1 VRGDPT
7 KIEGGTAVKET
18 TVSVAQAAADEVV
31 LPARVQEAL
40 GQLVGAAK
48 EGLLALSVGVGL
60 GVMSELMAEEVD
72 EVVGPR
78 GRHDPDRSAVRHGHE
93 SGEVTL
99 GGRRVAVERPRVRTA
114 DGSEEVGLATYR
126 HFADRDPLTRVVL
139 EQMLAGVSTRRFVRT
154 REPVGSE
161 VEAEARSTSKSA
173 VSREFVARTRENL
186 DALMSRR
193 LDDVRLAVMMIDG
206 IELKGRT
213 NVVALGITTEGVKIP
228 LGLWEGST
236 ENATVATALLS
247 DLVDRGLDPEQGIL
261 FVIDG
266 AKALRKAIRTV
277 FGERAPVQRCVRH
290 KERNVLDHL
299 PERDRPALK
308 RRLRQAWAQTD
319 HARALEQLRALAA
332 ELDRS
337 HPGAAASLRE
347 GSEETLTITRLG
359 ITGRLKRTL
368 ESTNPCE
375 SMIECV
381 RRSSRN
387 VKHWQNGDM
396 ALRWTAAGMLEAE
409 RQFRR
414 IIGYVDLAKLIAAT
428 ERELDQTTDPTPTKE
443 AATLL
448 TA

>member
-1 VRGDPT
+1 
-7 KIEGGTAVKET
+7 
-18 TVSVAQAAADEVV
+18 
-31 LPARVQEAL
+31 
-40 GQLVGAAK
+40 
-48 EGLLALSVGVGL
+48 
-60 GVMSELMAEEVD
+60 
-72 EVVGPR
+72 
-78 GRHDPDRSAVRHGHE
+78 
-93 SGEVTL
+93 
-99 GGRRVAVERPRVRTA
+99 
-114 DGSEEVGLATYR
+114 
-126 HFADRDPLTRVVL
+126 
-139 EQMLAGVSTRRFVRT
+139 
-154 REPVGSE
+154 
-161 VEAEARSTSKSA
+161 
-173 VSREFVARTRENL
+173 
-186 DALMSRR
+186 
-193 LDDVRLAVMMIDG
+193 
-206 IELKGRT
+206 
-213 NVVALGITTEGVKIP
+213 VKIP

-266 AKALRKAIRTV
+266 AKALRKAIGTV

-299 PERDRPALK
+299 PERDRPPVK
-308 RRLRQAWAQTD
+308 RRLRRAWAEADVGQ
-319 HARALEQLRALAA
+319 ALEQLRVLAA
-332 ELDRS
+332 ELHRS

-347 GSEETLTITRLG
+347 GLEETLTLTRLG
-359 ITGRLKRTL
+359 IRGRLKKTL

-414 IIGYVDLAKLIAAT
+414 IIGYADLAKLVTAI
-428 ERELDQTTDPTPTKE
+428 ERDLDQPIAPTPTQE
-443 AATLL
+443 AATLV